1 MDIPAGIGCKKG
13 LYAEGGIC
21 MNTAFIEP
29 KTDES
34 VNAKEK
40 ECVAYEHAGYTV
52 RVHFSGNKT
61 LVQCMKNLTEKR
73 IAG

>member
-1 MDIPAGIGCKKG
+1 
-13 LYAEGGIC
+13 

-29 KTDES
+29 KTDIN

-40 ECVAYEHAGYTV
+40 ECVSYEYAGYKV
-52 RVHFSGNKT
+52 RVHFSSDRT
-61 LVQCMKNLTEKR
+61 LVQCMKNLTERR

>member
-1 MDIPAGIGCKKG
+1 
-13 LYAEGGIC
+13 

-29 KTDES
+29 KSDVS

-40 ECVAYEHAGYTV
+40 ECVAYEHAGYKV
-52 RVHFSGNKT
+52 RVHFSGDKT
-61 LVQCMKNLTEKR
+61 LMQCMKNLTERR

>member
-1 MDIPAGIGCKKG
+1 
-13 LYAEGGIC
+13 
-21 MNTAFIEP
+21 MNIAFIEP
-29 KTDES
+29 KADMS

-40 ECVAYEHAGYTV
+40 ECVTYEHSGYKV

-61 LVQCMKNLTEKR
+61 LVQCMKNLTERR

>member
-1 MDIPAGIGCKKG
+1 
-13 LYAEGGIC
+13 

-29 KTDES
+29 KTDIN

-40 ECVAYEHAGYTV
+40 ECVTYEHAGYKV
-52 RVHFSGNKT
+52 RVHFSGKKT
-61 LVQCMKNLTEKR
+61 LVQCMKNLNERR

>member
-1 MDIPAGIGCKKG
+1 
-13 LYAEGGIC
+13 

>member
-1 MDIPAGIGCKKG
+1 
-13 LYAEGGIC
+13 

-29 KTDES
+29 KTDRS

-40 ECVAYEHAGYTV
+40 ECVTYEHAGYKV

-61 LVQCMKNLTEKR
+61 LVQCVKNLAERR

>member
-1 MDIPAGIGCKKG
+1 
-13 LYAEGGIC
+13 

-29 KTDES
+29 KTDIS

-40 ECVAYEHAGYTV
+40 KCVMYEHAGYKV
-52 RVHFSGNKT
+52 RVHFGGNKT
-61 LVQCMKNLTEKR
+61 LVQCMKKLTDRR